1 MQDHIPVFYSAV
13 GDLLVKLENEI
24 KANLGKILCKI
35 VLYMGD
41 HLPSSDCSSLST
53 ALVIVVC
60 WSSNS
65 CSSCLFDTSKSSRSL
80 MVSFSS

>member
-41 HLPSSDCSSLST
+41 HLPSVT
-53 ALVIVVC
+53 ALA
-60 WSSNS
+60 
-65 CSSCLFDTSKSSRSL
+65 FPQH
-80 MVSFSS
+80 